1 MLQNEELARLKI
13 NEAIQNGI
21 KAQRIHREI
30 SGLNLQK
37 SHQAVGLR
45 SYQRVLIFVVI
56 SLTLVGTITAFN
68 IF

>member
-1 MLQNEELARLKI
+1 MLQNEELTRLKV

-30 SGLNLQK
+30 TPSKREK
-37 SHQAVGLR
+37 SHQGVGLR
-45 SYQRVLIFVVI
+45 SYQLVLIVIVI
-56 SLTLVGTITAFN
+56 SLTLVGTVAAFN